1 MFDKSKYVYVV
12 NRFIF
17 WNWDGGENLHGGTS
31 RQTRID

>member
-1 MFDKSKYVYVV
+1 MFDKPKYVYVV

-17 WNWDGGENLHGGTS
+17 LNQDGGEILQGGNS